1 MAGITLADVE
11 SKYSRGEPLT
21 MLTAYDAPMAGLV
34 AESGVDMILVG
45 DSAGH
50 NHHGYED
57 TIPLTTEEALSN
69 TAAVTRG
76 ADRPLV
82 VGDLPFNAYG
92 PDVDRSVRTAGRF
105 LKEACADAVKLETAP
120 GGTTTVDI
128 VGECTELGIPV
139 MGHVGLTPQ
148 RANEM
153 GGTKIQGRA
162 GPESEF
168 ADELVETAGR
178 LADAGVFALV
188 VEGTTEAVARRITEA
203 VDVPTL
209 GIGAGRYTDG
219 QVLVTNDVIG
229 LDPSGYKLAKQ
240 YADVG
245 TVIED
250 ATTAFVEDVEA
261 GEFPTREHAYE
272 PMDDE

>member
-1 MAGITLADVE
+1 MSGITLTDVE

-21 MLTAYDAPMAGLV
+21 MLTAYDAPIADLV

-69 TAAVTRG
+69 TAAVARG

-105 LKEACADAVKLETAP
+105 LKEADADAVKLETAP

-128 VGECTELGIPV
+128 VAECTELGIPV

-188 VEGTTEAVARRITEA
+188 VEGTAEPVARRITEA
-203 VDVPTL
+203 VDVPTI

-245 TVIED
+245 SVIED

-261 GEFPTREHAYE
+261 GEFPAREHAYE
-272 PMDDE
+272 PVDGE